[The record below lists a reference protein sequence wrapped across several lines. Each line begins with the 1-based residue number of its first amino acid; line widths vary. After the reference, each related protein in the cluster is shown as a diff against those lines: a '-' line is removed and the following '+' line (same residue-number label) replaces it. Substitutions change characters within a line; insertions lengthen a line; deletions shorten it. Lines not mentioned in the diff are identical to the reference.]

1 MSARFEILHALRVK
15 GLARPEV
22 LAGLSGI
29 AVEDLPAAAADLV
42 TEGLVMVREGAL
54 AGYMLTAPGRAAAE
68 EALLADAT
76 TQAAAPAL
84 AQFDEA
90 FLPVNTDFKA
100 LCHRWQVRPSGEP
113 NDHTDAEYDAGVV
126 ADLAAL
132 HATLAP
138 LLAEAASALP
148 RFGRWE
154 PRLAAALA
162 RVQQGDIASFA
173 RPMYESYHDIWMEL
187 HNDVVL
193 SLGRSRTAADESVH

>member
-22 LAGLSGI
+22 LAGLTGI
-29 AVEDLPAAAADLV
+29 AVDDLPAATADV
-42 TEGLVMVREGAL
+42 VAEGLVMVREGAL

-68 EALLADAT
+68 QAVADDEPTRAAADAL
-76 TQAAAPAL
+76 AA
-84 AQFDEA
+84 FDAA

-100 LCHRWQVRPSGEP
+100 LCHRWQVRASGEP
-113 NDHTDAEYDAGVV
+113 NDHTDAAYDAGVV
-126 ADLAAL
+126 ADLATL
-132 HATLAP
+132 HAALAP
-138 LLAEAASALP
+138 LLAEVAEALP
-148 RFGRWE
+148 RFARWE

-162 RVQQGDIASFA
+162 RVQEGDVASFA

-193 SLGRSRTAADESVH
+193 SLGRARTAADESVH